1 MEQYTNL
8 IAGGVACFAL
18 GYAVRGYL
26 AYLQRTAYQR
36 ALKAAR
42 EALELVGKLK
52 VAGPTAEELQAQ
64 RAAEEA
70 AKAAL
75 QAQVAK
81 L

>member
-8 IAGGVACFAL
+8 AVVVLLAFIAGFS
-18 GYAVRGYL
+18 VRGYM

-42 EALELVGKLK
+42 EALEMVGKLK
-52 VAGPTAEELQAQ
+52 GSGPTAEEIQAQ
-64 RAAEEA
+64 KAAEEA

-75 QAQVAK
+75 LAQVSK